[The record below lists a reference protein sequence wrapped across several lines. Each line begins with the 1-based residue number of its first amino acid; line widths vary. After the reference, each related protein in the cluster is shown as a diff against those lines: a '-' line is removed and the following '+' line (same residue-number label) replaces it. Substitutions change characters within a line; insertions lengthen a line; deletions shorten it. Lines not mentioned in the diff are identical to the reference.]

1 MIFLLLKKKKK
12 VICDR
17 RHALTSGGGSLPQ
30 ISMQTE
36 LCLVQRINNIS
47 RKEAHATLGI
57 SFITEGL
64 FSATK
69 YYGLLRFDVL
79 R

>member
-1 MIFLLLKKKKK
+1 MPWPPEEDLSP
-12 VICDR
+12 
-17 RHALTSGGGSLPQ
+17 H

-36 LCLVQRINNIS
+36 LYLVQRINNIS

-57 SFITEGL
+57 SFITKGH

-79 R
+79 RWENE